1 MYKCIKINELY
12 LKKINDAQASCCFI
26 DVYCVCNFPQK
37 QTQMKE
43 LAPDAWAELQ
53 EQTSASV
60 ILDVRTADEFESG
73 HIKGALNM
81 DIRGGADFMASIE
94 TLDKSKS
101 YFVYCRSGA
110 RSGQACQLMS
120 QLGFSAVYNLDGGVL
135 AWEGDLEE

>member
-1 MYKCIKINELY
+1 MHKFLIFLLIATACVSSP
-12 LKKINDAQASCCFI
+12 KKQAQM
-26 DVYCVCNFPQK
+26 N
-37 QTQMKE
+37 E

-60 ILDVRTADEFESG
+60 ILDVRTAEEFESG
-73 HIKGALNM
+73 YIKGALNL
-81 DIRGGADFMASIE
+81 DIRGGADFLASIE
-94 TLDKSKS
+94 KLDKSKS

-120 QLGFSAVYNLDGGVL
+120 QMGFSALYNLDGGVL

>member
-1 MYKCIKINELY
+1 MMHRLVVF
-12 LKKINDAQASCCFI
+12 LLMVTA
-26 DVYCVCNFPQK
+26 CVSSPKK

-43 LAPDAWAELQ
+43 LAPDAWAELH
-53 EQTSASV
+53 EQTSESV
-60 ILDVRTADEFESG
+60 ILDVRTAEEFESG
-73 HIKGALNM
+73 YIKGALNM
-81 DIRGGADFMASIE
+81 DIREGSDFVASIE

-110 RSGQACQLMS
+110 RSWQACQLMS

>member
-1 MYKCIKINELY
+1 MYRLIVILLMVTACACSPK
-12 LKKINDAQASCCFI
+12 
-26 DVYCVCNFPQK
+26 K

-43 LAPDAWAELQ
+43 LAPYAWAELQ

-60 ILDVRTADEFESG
+60 ILDVRTAEEFESG
-73 HIKGALNM
+73 HIEGALNI
-81 DIRGGADFMASIE
+81 DIRGGEDFFASIE
-94 TLDKSKS
+94 ALDKSKS

-135 AWEGDLEE
+135 AWQGDLEE

>member
-1 MYKCIKINELY
+1 MHKFLIFLLIATACVSSP
-12 LKKINDAQASCCFI
+12 KKQAQM
-26 DVYCVCNFPQK
+26 N
-37 QTQMKE
+37 E

-60 ILDVRTADEFESG
+60 ILDVRTAEEFESG
-73 HIKGALNM
+73 YIKGAMNL
-81 DIRGGADFMASIE
+81 DIRGGAGFLSSIE
-94 TLDKSKS
+94 KLDKSKS

-120 QLGFSAVYNLDGGVL
+120 QMGFSAVYNLDGGVL

>member
-1 MYKCIKINELY
+1 MHKFLIFLLIAAACVSSP
-12 LKKINDAQASCCFI
+12 KKQAQM
-26 DVYCVCNFPQK
+26 N
-37 QTQMKE
+37 E

-60 ILDVRTADEFESG
+60 ILDVRTAEEFESG
-73 HIKGALNM
+73 YIKGALKL
-81 DIRGGADFMASIE
+81 DIRGGADFLASIE
-94 TLDKSKS
+94 KFDKSKS

-120 QLGFSAVYNLDGGVL
+120 QMGFSAVYNLYGGVL

>member
-1 MYKCIKINELY
+1 MMHRLVVF
-12 LKKINDAQASCCFI
+12 LLMVTA
-26 DVYCVCNFPQK
+26 CVSSPKK

-60 ILDVRTADEFESG
+60 ILDVRTAEEFESG
-73 HIKGALNM
+73 YIKGALNM
-81 DIRGGADFMASIE
+81 DIREGSDFVASIE

-110 RSGQACQLMS
+110 RSWQACQLMS

-135 AWEGDLEE
+135 AWEGDLEV

>member
-1 MYKCIKINELY
+1 MHKFLIFLLIAAACVSSP
-12 LKKINDAQASCCFI
+12 KKQAQM
-26 DVYCVCNFPQK
+26 N
-37 QTQMKE
+37 E

-60 ILDVRTADEFESG
+60 ILDVRTAEEFESG
-73 HIKGALNM
+73 YIKGALNL
-81 DIRGGADFMASIE
+81 DIRGGADFLASIE
-94 TLDKSKS
+94 KLDKSKS

-120 QLGFSAVYNLDGGVL
+120 QMGFRAVYNLYGGVL